1 MTSEEGQYKGE
12 VVRAR
17 LERDLQEALEAL
29 ARVRLAFAEAQAV
42 LERLGANPKKF
53 GDT

>member
-1 MTSEEGQYKGE
+1 MTPNEGQ

-29 ARVRLAFAEAQAV
+29 ARIRLAFAEAQAV
-42 LERLGANPKKF
+42 LERLGANPRKF